1 MILMTPTNKYG
12 KLKEAKQSYQSGGH
26 VLHLVEEHYEL
37 WRYAME

>member
-12 KLKEAKQSYQSGGH
+12 KLKEAQLSYQSGGH